1 MKESNKKVVSE
12 VMALNTQKADKL
24 VEKFVKAMETANKS
38 LWNVAKVAHDT
49 VTAKDFKQCFGTL
62 ENYAE
67 QIGMKKA
74 NVSKLVKAYKT
85 KLYLTD
91 SMGEE
96 MPDFTT
102 TQIVEMSPVDD
113 VDKVEFI
120 DANNITED
128 TTAKEIR
135 ECAKAWKS
143 VEDETVT
150 ETDTEETTETE
161 TEGTGETETTNN
173 TPMFITYGETEIE
186 IVDRT
191 IIDKLIQLLVDN
203 NINVTE
209 IKKVG

>member
-1 MKESNKKVVSE
+1 MKESNKKVVAE

-85 KLYLTD
+85 RLYLTD
-91 SMGEE
+91 SMGNE

-120 DANNITED
+120 EANNITED

-143 VEDETVT
+143 VEDETV
-150 ETDTEETTETE
+150 ETETE
-161 TEGTGETETTNN
+161 TEGTGETETETTNN
-173 TPMFITYGETEIE
+173 TPMIITYGEMEIE
-186 IVDRT
+186 ITDRT
-191 IIDKLIQLLVDN
+191 IIDKMIQLLVDN